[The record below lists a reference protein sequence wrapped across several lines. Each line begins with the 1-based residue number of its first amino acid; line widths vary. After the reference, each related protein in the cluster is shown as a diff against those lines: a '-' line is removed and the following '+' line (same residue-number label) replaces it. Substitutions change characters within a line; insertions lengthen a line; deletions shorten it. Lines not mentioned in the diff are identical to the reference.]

1 MALRSKN
8 KVSAAFSMSS
18 MTDIVFLLLIF
29 FMLTSTLVTTNALDL
44 VLPNSTAQTVKKQR
58 VSVSINENFE
68 YFIDKESVEL
78 KYIEVQLIDKLAGKD
93 EQVVVL
99 RVDKSV
105 PLEYAVEVMDI
116 AYRNKFKIVL
126 ATQQKQ
132 CNFFVINISEER
144 HWERF

>member
-44 VLPNSTAQTVKKQR
+44 VLPNSSAQTVKKQR

-68 YFIDKESVEL
+68 YFIDKEAVEL
-78 KYIEVQLIDKLAGKD
+78 KYIEAQLIDKLAGQD

-105 PLEYAVEVMDI
+105 PVEYAVEVMDI

-132 CNFFVINISEER
+132 
-144 HWERF
+144 

>member
-68 YFIDKESVEL
+68 YFIDKEAVEL
-78 KYIEVQLIDKLAGKD
+78 NYIEAQLIDKLAGQD

-105 PLEYAVEVMDI
+105 PIEYAVEVMDI

-126 ATQQKQ
+126 ATEQ
-132 CNFFVINISEER
+132 NR
-144 HWERF
+144 

>member
-68 YFIDKESVEL
+68 YFIDKEVVEL
-78 KYIEVQLIDKLAGKD
+78 KYIEAQLIDKLARKD
-93 EQVVVL
+93 EQVIVL

-105 PLEYAVEVMDI
+105 PIEYAVEVMDI

-126 ATQQKQ
+126 ATQQK
-132 CNFFVINISEER
+132 R
-144 HWERF
+144 

>member
-68 YFIDKESVEL
+68 YFIDKEAVEL
-78 KYIEVQLIDKLAGKD
+78 KYVEAHLIDKLAGQD
-93 EQVVVL
+93 EQVIVL

-105 PLEYAVEVMDI
+105 PIEYAVEVMDI

-126 ATQQKQ
+126 ATQQK
-132 CNFFVINISEER
+132 R
-144 HWERF
+144 

>member
-68 YFIDKESVEL
+68 YFIDKEAVEL
-78 KYIEVQLIDKLAGKD
+78 KYIEAQIIDKLAGQD

-105 PLEYAVEVMDI
+105 PIEYAVEVMDI

-126 ATQQKQ
+126 ATQQK
-132 CNFFVINISEER
+132 R
-144 HWERF
+144 

>member
-68 YFIDKESVEL
+68 YFIDKEAVEL
-78 KYIEVQLIDKLAGKD
+78 KYIEAQLIDKLSGQD

-105 PLEYAVEVMDI
+105 PVEYAVKVMDI

-126 ATQQKQ
+126 ATQQK
-132 CNFFVINISEER
+132 R
-144 HWERF
+144 

>member
-1 MALRSKN
+1 MALKSRN
-8 KVSAAFSMSS
+8 KVSAVFSMSS

-44 VLPNSTAQTVKKQR
+44 VLPKSSAQTVKKQR

-68 YFIDKESVEL
+68 YFIDKEVVEL
-78 KYIEVQLIDKLAGKD
+78 KYIEAQLIDKLAGQE

-105 PLEYAVEVMDI
+105 PVEYAVEVMDI

-126 ATQQKQ
+126 ATQQK
-132 CNFFVINISEER
+132 R
-144 HWERF
+144 

>member
-1 MALRSKN
+1 MALKSRN

-58 VSVSINENFE
+58 VSVSINESLE
-68 YFIDKESVEL
+68 YFIDKEAVEL
-78 KYIEVQLIDKLAGKD
+78 KYIEAQLMDKLAGQD

-105 PLEYAVEVMDI
+105 PVEYAVEVMDI

-126 ATQQKQ
+126 ATQQK
-132 CNFFVINISEER
+132 R
-144 HWERF
+144 